1 MRRLGVIASG
11 WRRRHAFRYAVAMK
25 LHLLSA
31 MALFAA
37 PLTAQTPQQPGAG
50 DTIVITEVPPAAPPT
65 IRIDDSD
72 LVQKPAAPAPPAL
85 PPAPKPATVKVTLTT
100 SEGPIV
106 LELEK
111 ERAPITTA
119 NFLKYVDAKR
129 FDGIGFYR
137 AVKVQPGFG
146 LIQAGLRNDPK
157 KVFPNIPHEPTTKT
171 GLHHEDGTISMAMA
185 APGTASADFFIMV
198 GPAPT
203 MDADPAATPPNPGFA
218 AFGHVIEG
226 MDLVRKIMDA
236 PTSAT
241 AGPAAMKGQMLVAPV
256 KIVSARRSG

>member
-1 MRRLGVIASG
+1 MTRTV
-11 WRRRHAFRYAVAMK
+11 
-25 LHLLSA
+25 LLPIL
-31 MALFAA
+31 AL
-37 PLTAQTPQQPGAG
+37 LTAPAFSQAPAPVAP
-50 DTIVITEVPPAAPPT
+50 PPAT
-65 IRIDDSD
+65 
-72 LVQKPAAPAPPAL
+72 AAPAA
-85 PPAPKPATVKVTLTT
+85 PAPKPATVKVTLTT
-100 SEGPIV
+100 AQGPIV

-119 NFLKYVDAKR
+119 NFLKYVDQKR
-129 FDGIGFYR
+129 FDGMNFYR

-198 GPAPT
+198 GPSPT
-203 MDADPAATPPNPGFA
+203 MDADPATNNPGFA
-218 AFGHVIEG
+218 AFGKVVEG
-226 MDLVRKIMDA
+226 MDLVRTILDE

-241 AGPAAMKGQMLVAPV
+241 AGPAAMKGQMLVTPV
-256 KIVSARRSG
+256 KILTVRRTG

>member
-1 MRRLGVIASG
+1 
-11 WRRRHAFRYAVAMK
+11 MK

-31 MALFAA
+31 VALIAA
-37 PLTAQTPQQPGAG
+37 PLLAQTP
-50 DTIVITEVPPAAPPT
+50 
-65 IRIDDSD
+65 
-72 LVQKPAAPAPPAL
+72 PAPPPEAAGAM
-85 PPAPKPATVKVTLTT
+85 PAAAPAPKPATVKVTLTT

-119 NFLKYVDAKR
+119 NFLRYVDAKR

-157 KVFPNIPHEPTTKT
+157 KVFPNIAHEPTTKT

-203 MDADPAATPPNPGFA
+203 MDADPATNNAGFA
-218 AFGHVIEG
+218 AFGHVVEG
-226 MDLVRKIMDA
+226 MDLVRKIMDE
-236 PTSAT
+236 PTSQT

-256 KIVSARRSG
+256 KILTARRTG

>member
-1 MRRLGVIASG
+1 MT
-11 WRRRHAFRYAVAMK
+11 
-25 LHLLSA
+25 LHLLLPLLA
-31 MALFAA
+31 TLVAA
-37 PLTAQTPQQPGAG
+37 PLAAQEPAPP
-50 DTIVITEVPPAAPPT
+50 PPA
-65 IRIDDSD
+65 
-72 LVQKPAAPAPPAL
+72 VAPAPTA

-129 FDGIGFYR
+129 FDGMGFYR

-157 KVFPNIPHEPTTKT
+157 KVFPNIPHEPTSKT

-203 MDADPAATPPNPGFA
+203 MDADPATNNPGFA
-218 AFGHVIEG
+218 AFGHVAEG
-226 MDLVRKIMDA
+226 MDLVRKIMEE

-256 KIVSARRSG
+256 KILTARRGG